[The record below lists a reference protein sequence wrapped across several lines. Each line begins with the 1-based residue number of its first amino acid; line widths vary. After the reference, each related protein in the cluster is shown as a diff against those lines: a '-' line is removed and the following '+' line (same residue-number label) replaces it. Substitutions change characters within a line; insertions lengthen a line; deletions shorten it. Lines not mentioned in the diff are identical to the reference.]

1 MSSIER
7 SLRLLEIVVESQKP
21 YTHSELARALDIPKS
36 TLTKILKLLQKNGYL
51 GSDGRRYLPG
61 IRLLSLV
68 HRTAIIGDIRSA
80 IRPFMDKLSLDT
92 GETVLLGILAGNL
105 VTYIDQAPSAQPIRY
120 VTTLGQPRPL
130 HSTALGRVLLA
141 FSGRTASSLG
151 TLTRQTTKTVT
162 SPATLDK
169 ILRQVREDG
178 YAINVGESVE
188 GVTAVAAPLLSARGD
203 VIAALSVTGPSSRLG
218 DIKERVWPL
227 LKKAVASI
235 EKSGLPG

>member
-7 SLRLLEIVVESQKP
+7 SLRLLEIVIENPKP
-21 YTHSELARALDIPKS
+21 FTHSELARTLDIPKS

-51 GSDGRRYLPG
+51 GTDGRRYLPG

-68 HRTAIIGDIRSA
+68 HRTAFIGDIRSA
-80 IRPFMDKLSLDT
+80 VRPFMDKLSTET
-92 GETVLLGILAGNL
+92 GETVLLGILAGNFL
-105 VTYIDQAPSAQPIRY
+105 TYIDQSPSSQPMRY

-141 FSGRTASSLG
+141 FSGRTAESVG
-151 TLTRQTTKTVT
+151 PLTRQTEKTVT
-162 SPATLDK
+162 NPVALDK

-178 YAINVGESVE
+178 FAINAGESVE
-188 GVTAVAAPLLSARGD
+188 GVTAIAAPLFSSRREL
-203 VIAALSVTGPSSRLG
+203 IAALSVTGPSSRLA
-218 DIKERVWPL
+218 DVRERVWPL